1 MLAFSSTSS
10 SVSFPVVMT
19 DAILMRYSV
28 PEAGSKH
35 SLKGLFLYM
44 HSGLSWFDHT
54 RADLCFCLVGS

>member
-19 DAILMRYSV
+19 DAI

-44 HSGLSWFDHT
+44 HSGLSWFDHM